1 MSPGNFLD
9 EFGLAQPL
17 LVGAEFVL
25 GHGSERVQLAGNA
38 ADRRDFGKKVHEG
51 QEGSAPRLDK
61 HAAAVCSKHALH
73 FRKSLIEI
81 VRQSGKM
88 VQTTLDDQNILAA
101 IRERKLAAIADNT
114 L

>member
-1 MSPGNFLD
+1 M
-9 EFGLAQPL
+9 
-17 LVGAEFVL
+17 
-25 GHGSERVQLAGNA
+25 R
-38 ADRRDFGKKVHEG
+38 
-51 QEGSAPRLDK
+51 
-61 HAAAVCSKHALH
+61 SKHALH

-114 L
+114 LCRPAILRYQQGRQIYAFDAGEAETLESDQTVSAPAKKLDNLGVARP